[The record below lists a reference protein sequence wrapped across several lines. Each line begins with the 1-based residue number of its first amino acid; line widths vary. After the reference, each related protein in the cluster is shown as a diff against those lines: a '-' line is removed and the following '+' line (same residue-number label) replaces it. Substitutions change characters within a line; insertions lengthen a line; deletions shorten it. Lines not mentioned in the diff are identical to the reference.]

1 MSNINKNL
9 IKNPDKNK
17 FVELFIKRDYST
29 ILQNDNKLS
38 KDILKNYQILE
49 HDNDDIINKKNEK
62 IKEEEKRYL
71 KNKDINSY
79 EIEELRNIII
89 NNENNNK
96 GKKDQIYKKYY
107 EAIISKIGL
116 DNILENIKDE
126 IKEREIEKEK
136 EMEKIKEIEREKEE
150 EKEIDEKLQNNN
162 NYNFNE
168 SNEIDFYD
176 IVNNDKKLK
185 RSSRKIEKNE
195 SIRSKV
201 KDNDYL

>member
-79 EIEELRNIII
+79 EIEEL
-89 NNENNNK
+89 
-96 GKKDQIYKKYY
+96 
-107 EAIISKIGL
+107 
-116 DNILENIKDE
+116 
-126 IKEREIEKEK
+126 
-136 EMEKIKEIEREKEE
+136 
-150 EKEIDEKLQNNN
+150 
-162 NYNFNE
+162 
-168 SNEIDFYD
+168 
-176 IVNNDKKLK
+176 
-185 RSSRKIEKNE
+185 
-195 SIRSKV
+195 
-201 KDNDYL
+201 